1 MRFPLSIFII
11 MMVTSC
17 NSNSNSETRK
27 TDSVVNENTVE
38 KDETKP
44 PQKAETSFTGCY
56 IKILKRD
63 TMLLHLKQSGD
74 SVFGK
79 MNFDN
84 YEKDSSSGEV
94 SGVVDGDIIKLWYS
108 FQSEGMHSIAE
119 LFFKKENESLLRGIG
134 DISNK
139 SDTSYFTDHSAI
151 IYPADQSFN
160 KVDCSEIPS
169 KYL

>member
-1 MRFPLSIFII
+1 MRFLLSAFII

-17 NSNSNSETRK
+17 NSNTNSETRK

-44 PQKAETSFTGCY
+44 PQKAETSFAGCY

-119 LFFKKENESLLRGIG
+119 LFFKKENEYLLRGIG